1 MKGLGFKHSLIVSIA
16 LWTILSIGAANYI
29 SYLNQRDGLI
39 NEVTRSTVTFVRD
52 QSSSIEEFIHQ
63 KSQGLHNL
71 ASKYK
76 VNNYTDGHI
85 QRMIDGAAIA
95 NLSNLM
101 IGFNDGVA
109 YKSTPDPK
117 WVNYTNPS
125 TYDPRRRPWWT
136 QVSNGSGVV
145 FTDVYAD
152 SSTKKLMISFGETV
166 NEGILLGDIELDLL
180 NDVVKS
186 IDIPGSVSMIID
198 SDTTI
203 LATSTGTVE
212 NGKKLTN
219 YSHLKDIALSTV
231 SSEQLVRDYINSA
244 GLDKTM
250 FTHEIIIGNKK
261 WYLMIGLDKSITYA
275 SLDSAR
281 EDSLFTTIGFVIFGI
296 ILVLMLLKWL
306 YTPILQL
313 KDTVVGLS
321 QGNGDLTQRLDVKTD
336 DDLGQIAA
344 GINQFIES
352 LQKMMLEIEAA
363 SHHLHSNVAALQAQT
378 DDNTKILQSHITETE
393 QVVTAV
399 EEMNSTAESVAVNA
413 AEAAQFT
420 QEANLTSEQSKGIVN
435 QAQVTVAALINDVD
449 AAASNVQ
456 KMSDETQ
463 SINAILTVI
472 GEIAEQTNLLALNAA
487 IEAARAGDQ
496 GRGFA
501 VVADEVRN
509 LASRTKAST
518 TEIEEALE
526 RLLQGNQSMVEAMNN
541 TKARCQETA
550 NGATDVAASLET
562 MNNYVSEI
570 NDLSAQIATAAE
582 EQSSVTQEVSRNM
595 AAISEIVTQLD
606 SGGTHTAEE
615 TANIAAVNAQLAAIV
630 GKFRLK

>member
-1 MKGLGFKHSLIVSIA
+1 MKSLGFKNSLIVSIA
-16 LWTILSIGAANYI
+16 LWTIMSIGAANYI
-29 SYLNQRDGLI
+29 SYLNQRDALI
-39 NEVTRSTVTFVRD
+39 NEVTRSTLTLVRD
-52 QSSSIEEFIHQ
+52 QSSAIEGFIKQ

-101 IGFNDGVA
+101 IGFDDGTA
-109 YKSTPDPK
+109 YKSTPDTK
-117 WVNYTNPS
+117 WVDYKNPDS
-125 TYDPRRRPWWT
+125 YDPRQRPWWN
-136 QVSNGSGVV
+136 QVNSRSGVV

-152 SSTKKLMISFGETV
+152 SSTKKLMVSFGENV
-166 NEGILLGDIELDLL
+166 NDGILLGDIELDLL

-186 IDIPGSVSMIID
+186 IDIPGSISIIVD
-198 SDTTI
+198 SNTTI
-203 LATSTGTVE
+203 LATSTGKIE
-212 NGKKLTN
+212 NGNKLTN
-219 YSHLKDIALSTV
+219 YSQFKELALAAV
-231 SSEQLVRDYINSA
+231 SNTYLVQDYINPT

-250 FTHEIIIGNKK
+250 FAHEIKIGNKK
-261 WYLMIGLDKSITYA
+261 WFLMIGLDKSITYA

-281 EDSLFTTIGFVIFGI
+281 EDALLTTVGFVVFGI
-296 ILVLMLLKWL
+296 ALVLVVLRLL
-306 YTPILQL
+306 YRPILQL
-313 KDTVVGLS
+313 KETVVSLS
-321 QGNGDLTQRLDVKTD
+321 QGNGDLTQRLDVKSD
-336 DDLGQIAA
+336 DDLGQIAN
-344 GINQFIES
+344 GINLFIES
-352 LQKMMLEIEAA
+352 LQNMMLEIQAA
-363 SHHLHSNVAALQAQT
+363 SSHLQSNVAALKTQA
-378 DDNTKILQSHITETE
+378 DDNTTILQSHVTETE

-420 QEANLTSEQSKGIVN
+420 QEANLTSEKSKVIVN
-435 QAQVTVAALINDVD
+435 QAQITVAALINDVD

-456 KMSDETQ
+456 RMSDETQ
-463 SINAILTVI
+463 SINAILNVI

-487 IEAARAGDQ
+487 IEAARAGEQ

-526 RLLQGNQSMVEAMNN
+526 QLLLGNKSMVEAMDN
-541 TKARCQETA
+541 TKLRCQETA
-550 NGATDVAASLET
+550 NGASDVATSLET

-570 NDLSAQIATAAE
+570 NDLSTQIATAAE

-595 AAISEIVTQLD
+595 SAISEIVAQLD
-606 SGGTHTAEE
+606 TGGKHTAEE
-615 TANIAAVNAQLAAIV
+615 TVNIAAVNAQLAAIV
-630 GKFRLK
+630 GKFKLK